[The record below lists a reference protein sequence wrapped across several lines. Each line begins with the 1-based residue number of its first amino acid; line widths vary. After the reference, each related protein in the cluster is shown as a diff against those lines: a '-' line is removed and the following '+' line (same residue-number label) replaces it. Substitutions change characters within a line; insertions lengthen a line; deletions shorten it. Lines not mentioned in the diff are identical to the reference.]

1 MPPFEKFQLGKF
13 LSFLIVK
20 TVIYYK
26 KLELGAEIMSI
37 DVLQER
43 IRKIKNPTVVDLTL
57 GLSDLPPQ
65 FAGASGY
72 GEFCRELLGA
82 LKGLVPAVRVG
93 YTAFSI
99 LGAEG
104 MTEMRSVLD
113 TAAKMGYYVILDAP
127 AMRSPSMAKSV
138 AEAAFDDDAQW
149 PCDGLIIDGYLGTD
163 ILKLFLPHCKKG
175 KDVFCLVRT
184 SNKSAPELQDLLTG
198 TRLVHAAA
206 ADLYYRFVGDCMGKF
221 GYSRV
226 AVMAG
231 GNSSQSL
238 QSLRTKYPKL
248 FLLVDDVDYPGCNA
262 KHCSNAFDQFG
273 HGSAVCVGPT
283 ITCAWQTA
291 ETDGSDFVAQA
302 VAAVERMKKNL
313 TRYIIIM

>member
-57 GLSDLPPQ
+57 SASDLPPQ
-65 FAGASGY
+65 FVGAAGY

-138 AEAAFDDDAQW
+138 AEAAFGDDAQW

-163 ILKLFLPHCKKG
+163 ILKPFLPHCKKG

-283 ITCAWQTA
+283 VTCAWKTA
-291 ETDGSDFVAQA
+291 ETDGTDFAAQA

>member
-1 MPPFEKFQLGKF
+1 MPPFEKLQLGKF

-57 GLSDLPPQ
+57 AISDLPPQ
-65 FAGASGY
+65 FAGAAGY

-138 AEAAFDDDAQW
+138 AEAAFGDDAQW

-163 ILKLFLPHCKKG
+163 ILKPFLPHCKKG

-283 ITCAWQTA
+283 ITCAWKTA
-291 ETDGSDFVAQA
+291 ETDGSDFAEQA

-313 TRYIIIM
+313 NRYIIIM

>member
-1 MPPFEKFQLGKF
+1 MGKC
-13 LSFLIVK
+13 
-20 TVIYYK
+20 VIYYK

-43 IRKIKNPTVVDLTL
+43 VRKMKNPTVVDLTL
-57 GLSDLPPQ
+57 ALCDLPPQ
-65 FAGASGY
+65 FSGAAGY
-72 GEFCRELLGA
+72 GAFCREILTA
-82 LKGLVPAVRVG
+82 LKGIVPAVRVG
-93 YTAFSI
+93 FTAFSL

-104 MTEMRSVLD
+104 MTELRSVLD
-113 TAAKMGYYVILDAP
+113 AAAQMGYYVIMDAP

-138 AEAAFDDDAQW
+138 AEMAFGDEAQW
-149 PCDGLIIDGYLGTD
+149 PCDGLILDGYLGTD
-163 ILKLFLPHCKKG
+163 ILKPFLPHCKKG
-175 KDVFCLVRT
+175 KDVYCLVRT

-231 GNSSQSL
+231 GNSAQSL
-238 QSLRTKYPKL
+238 QTLRTKYPKQ

-273 HGSAVCVGPT
+273 HGAAVCVGPT
-283 ITCAWQTA
+283 VTCAWKTA
-291 ETDGSDFVAQA
+291 ETDGSDFAAQA
-302 VAAVERMKKNL
+302 VAAAERMKKNL

>member
-1 MPPFEKFQLGKF
+1 
-13 LSFLIVK
+13 
-20 TVIYYK
+20 
-26 KLELGAEIMSI
+26 MSV

-43 IRKIKNPTVVDLTL
+43 IRKMKNPTVVDLTL
-57 GLSDLPPQ
+57 EVCDLPPQ
-65 FAGASGY
+65 FSGAAGY
-72 GEFCRELLGA
+72 GAFCRELLTA

-93 YTAFSI
+93 YTAFSL

-104 MTEMRSVLD
+104 MVELRGVLD
-113 TAAKMGYYVILDAP
+113 AAAQMGYYVILDAP
-127 AMRSPSMAKSV
+127 AMRSPSMARSV
-138 AEAAFDDDAQW
+138 AAAVFGEEAQW
-149 PCDGLIIDGYLGTD
+149 PCDGLVLDGYLGSD
-163 ILKLFLPHCKKG
+163 ILKPFLPFCQRG
-175 KDVFCLVRT
+175 KDVYCLVRT

-206 ADLYYRFVGDCMGKF
+206 ADLYNRFIGDCMGKF

-231 GNSSQSL
+231 GNSAQSL
-238 QSLRTKYPKL
+238 LTLRSKYPKM

-273 HGSAVCVGPT
+273 RGAAVCVGPT
-283 ITCAWQTA
+283 ITCAWKTA
-291 ETDGSDFVAQA
+291 ETDGSDFTAQA

-313 TRYIIIM
+313 TRYTTIM

>member
-1 MPPFEKFQLGKF
+1 MRK
-13 LSFLIVK
+13 I
-20 TVIYYK
+20 VIYYK
-26 KLELGAEIMSI
+26 KLELGDEIMSI

-43 IRKIKNPTVVDLTL
+43 IRKTKNPTVVDLTL
-57 GLSDLPPQ
+57 ALSDLPPQ
-65 FAGASGY
+65 FSGASGY
-72 GEFCRELLGA
+72 GAFCRELLTE

-104 MTEMRSVLD
+104 MRELRDVLD
-113 TAAKMGYYVILDAP
+113 AAARMGYYVILDAP

-138 AEAAFDDDAQW
+138 AEAVFGDDAQW
-149 PCDGLIIDGYLGTD
+149 PCDGLILDGYLGTD
-163 ILKLFLPHCKKG
+163 ILKPFLPHCKKG
-175 KDVFCLVRT
+175 KDVYCLVRT

-198 TRLVHAAA
+198 TRLVHTAA
-206 ADLYYRFVGDCMGKF
+206 ADLYYRFVADCMGKF

-226 AVMAG
+226 AVLAG

-238 QSLRTKYPKL
+238 QTLRTKYPKL

-262 KHCSNAFDQFG
+262 KHCSYAFDQFG
-273 HGSAVCVGPT
+273 HGSAACVGPT
-283 ITCAWQTA
+283 ITCAWKTA
-291 ETDGSDFVAQA
+291 ETDGSDFAVQA
-302 VAAVERMKKNL
+302 VAAAERMKKNL